1 MSIVNCCARGVR
13 KQSSCKIHQIGAEY
27 DVGSMDKNVL
37 DNEINDSFNFIDAE
51 DLKIQVPAIANAKWW
66 VVES

>member
-1 MSIVNCCARGVR
+1 
-13 KQSSCKIHQIGAEY
+13 
-27 DVGSMDKNVL
+27 MDKNVL

-66 VVES
+66 VVESK